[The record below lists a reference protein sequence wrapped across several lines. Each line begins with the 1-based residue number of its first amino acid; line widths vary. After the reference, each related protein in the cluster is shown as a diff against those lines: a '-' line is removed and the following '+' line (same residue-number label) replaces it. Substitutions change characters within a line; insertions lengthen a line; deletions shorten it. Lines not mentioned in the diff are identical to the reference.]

1 MDIYIKIRTAFTG
14 DADSYDKIK
23 RQWDLWGP
31 LVISLI
37 TASMGAFGTGGS
49 IEEAF
54 TILFLGMWL
63 GPLVI
68 TVNVNLLGAEWYD
81 SSYLAE

>member
-1 MDIYIKIRTAFTG
+1 MDIYEKIKNTVSG
-14 DADSYDKIK
+14 EGNYDKIK
-23 RQWDLWGP
+23 QQWDLWGP

-37 TASMGAFGTGGS
+37 TASMGAFGTDGS

-63 GPLVI
+63 GPLFI
-68 TVNVNLLGAEWYD
+68 TVNVNLLGG
-81 SSYLAE
+81 

>member
-1 MDIYIKIRTAFTG
+1 MDIYLKIRTAFTG

-49 IEEAF
+49 IE
-54 TILFLGMWL
+54 
-63 GPLVI
+63 
-68 TVNVNLLGAEWYD
+68 
-81 SSYLAE
+81 